1 MRSRVHPVEK
11 QEQDIEGESQATKD
25 HTADQETIAAL
36 SLKYSKGK
44 TQRYRLSKP
53 HMKMYWRKRP
63 LLPVA
68 GFSVKFRPA
77 TPIDRNTGR
86 RDISALFPRYVSG
99 GSRNPAVQQRLDP
112 LTLQSLSALCPGP
125 FGKFP
130 SLP

>member
-1 MRSRVHPVEK
+1 MEK

-36 SLKYSKGK
+36 SLEYLPKGK
-44 TQRYRLSKP
+44 TQRYRPSKP

-63 LLPVA
+63 SPAVA

-86 RDISALFPRYVSG
+86 RDISALFQGYVSG

-112 LTLQSLSALCPGP
+112 LTPAVP
-125 FGKFP
+125 F
-130 SLP
+130 SSVSWTL